1 MSNIKELM
9 ALLQALPFPFP
20 HTLLTSDACLFSP
33 SSGCHTAYMLEQ
45 RCTWLGK
52 DKQMT
57 QVLVSLHTFSYK
69 QILVN
74 K

>member
-1 MSNIKELM
+1 MKETM

-33 SSGCHTAYMLEQ
+33 SSACHTGYMLEQ
-45 RCTWLGK
+45 RYTWLGK

-57 QVLVSLHTFSYK
+57 QVLVSLHKFSYK